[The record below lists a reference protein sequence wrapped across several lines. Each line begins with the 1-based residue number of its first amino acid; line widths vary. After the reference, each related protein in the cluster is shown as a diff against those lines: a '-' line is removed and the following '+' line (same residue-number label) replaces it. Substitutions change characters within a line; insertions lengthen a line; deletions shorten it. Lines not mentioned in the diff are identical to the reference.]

1 MLYPRIKENMTNKNK
16 LTPII
21 ATVALV
27 LLAYVFLVISVISN
41 ANRQVE
47 QSLAVDRM
55 VRYEQTRYKQ

>member
-1 MLYPRIKENMTNKNK
+1 MTNKNK